1 MQQYSFATMEAASPL
16 PTPFHV
22 LLVDDDPDIRTIGEL
37 SLVDVGGM
45 RCTSVASGQDAIDRA
60 LEDEP
65 DVVLLDVM
73 MPCSHSPAKPEF
85 RTRTVRMASRSLVNR
100 RPDGHPSIGC
110 PHWNTVL
117 GHHWGAGSRTAGRH
131 PSAASLA
138 SREVVDANFIEILSI
153 VSGQMGVHLCCIA
166 ILPLTYLCSAP
177 NS

>member
-1 MQQYSFATMEAASPL
+1 MEAASPL

-73 MPCSHSPAKPEF
+73 MPGLDGTQTLIALREAGVRCPVVFLTAKIDSADRAHYLAIGAKGVLAKPF
-85 RTRTVRMASRSLVNR
+85 DPITLADAVRA
-100 RPDGHPSIGC
+100 C
-110 PHWNTVL
+110 L
-117 GHHWGAGSRTAGRH
+117 GVGG
-131 PSAASLA
+131 
-138 SREVVDANFIEILSI
+138 
-153 VSGQMGVHLCCIA
+153 
-166 ILPLTYLCSAP
+166 
-177 NS
+177 